1 MNVKFFIFLV
11 LALATCSFAQ
21 TIGLLRNDSGSFEG
35 YTLFAPISY
44 DMAYLIDNEG
54 HLVHSWDCGFSPGQS
69 CYLLENGHL
78 LYTARA
84 GFINPI
90 FGGGGEGGRIREF
103 DWDGTLIWDYE
114 LSNSSLL
121 QHHDVEMLPSG
132 NVLVIAWEYKSYSE
146 CVSAGRDPSLLSD
159 GELWPDMIIEVEP
172 IYPDSGRIVW
182 EWHAWDHVV
191 QDFDST
197 KPNYDVVSENPEKI
211 DLNYISGPRGDGA
224 DWLHLNAVDY
234 NSALDQIILS
244 NHNFSELWII
254 DHATTTAEAADSA
267 GDLLYRWGNPAAYG
281 RGGSFDQQLFA
292 QHDAQWI
299 VSGLPGAGDILV
311 FSNGRN
317 NPPPLR
323 HSEIV
328 QITPPVDI
336 SGSYTISSDS
346 AFGPVAPIWTY
357 SATPE
362 TSWFAQNISGCQR
375 LPNGN
380 TLICSG
386 PDGWFFEVTPD
397 GSIVWEY
404 VNPVNNAG
412 PQIQGTIIDR
422 NEVFR
427 CYRYSSDYPGLIDQD
442 LTPGEVIELT
452 DTTGIESSDR
462 LTPDGFKLSAFPNPF
477 NSAVKISAPLEAVKI
492 EIFDVNGRK
501 IHTIYEESTEGL
513 STTRIEKENADSS
526 PHRWRFY
533 TWQPD
538 ESLGSGVYLVRAK
551 FGDESVSKK
560 ITYLK

>member
-1 MNVKFFIFLV
+1 MNAKYLIVIV
-11 LALATCSFAQ
+11 LAVISCSFAQ
-21 TIGLLRNDSGSFEG
+21 TLGLLRNGPGSFDG

-44 DMAYLIDNEG
+44 DKAYLIDNEG

-69 CYLLENGHL
+69 CYLLENGNL

-84 GFINPI
+84 GYTNPV

-103 DWDGTLIWDYE
+103 NWEGELLWDFVFSD
-114 LSNSSLL
+114 SSHL
-121 QHHDVEMLPSG
+121 QHHDIELLPSG
-132 NVLVIAWEYKSYSE
+132 NILVIAWEYKSFSD
-146 CVSAGRDPSLLSD
+146 CISAGRDPSTLSD

-182 EWHAWDHVV
+182 EWHAWDHLI

-197 KPNYDVVSENPEKI
+197 KPNYGNVSENPGKI
-211 DLNYISGPRGDGA
+211 DLNYIPGPISGNA
-224 DWLHLNAVDY
+224 DWLHINAVDY
-234 NSALDQIILS
+234 NPVLDQIILS

-254 DHATTTAEAADSA
+254 DHGTTTLEAADSA
-267 GDLLYRWGNPAAYG
+267 GDLLYRWGNPATYG

-299 VSGLPGAGDILV
+299 VSELPGAGDILV

-328 QITPPVDI
+328 QITPPVDDFGVYSI
-336 SGSYTISSDS
+336 VPDS
-346 AFGPVAPIWTY
+346 AYAPISPFWTF

-386 PDGWFFEVTPD
+386 PQGWFFEVTED
-397 GSIVWEY
+397 GTIVWEY
-404 VNPVNNAG
+404 INPVNNIG
-412 PQIQGTIIDR
+412 PQIQGSIIER

-427 CYRYSSDYPGLIDQD
+427 CYRYAADYPGLVGRD

-452 DTTGIESSDR
+452 DTTGITISDKII
-462 LTPDGFKLSAFPNPF
+462 PDDFGISAYPNPF
-477 NSAVKISAPLEAVKI
+477 NSTITISLDCGSESANPLSKL
-492 EIFDVNGRK
+492 EIFDIRGRLVAE
-501 IHTIYEESTEGL
+501 ISLDGSETEKL
-513 STTRIEKENADSS
+513 FS
-526 PHRWRFY
+526 PDISGIV
-533 TWQPD
+533 WQPS
-538 ESLGSGVYLVRAK
+538 ESLESGIYLVRAK
-551 FGDESVSKK
+551 IGDETLSKK